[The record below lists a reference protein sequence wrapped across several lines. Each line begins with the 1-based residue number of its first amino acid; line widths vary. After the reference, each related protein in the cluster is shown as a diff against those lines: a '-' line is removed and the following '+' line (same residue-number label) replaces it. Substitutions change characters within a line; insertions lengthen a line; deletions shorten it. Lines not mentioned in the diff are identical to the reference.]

1 MAGVCAGEVPHHPAH
16 RDADVSDYQN
26 AEDFWREVVIPERV
40 AAVLGD
46 LNETFADIL
55 PDGCQFAMT
64 EVPS

>member
-1 MAGVCAGEVPHHPAH
+1 MT
-16 RDADVSDYQN
+16 DYQN

-55 PDGCQFAMT
+55 PDGCRIVMT
-64 EVPS
+64 VVPS